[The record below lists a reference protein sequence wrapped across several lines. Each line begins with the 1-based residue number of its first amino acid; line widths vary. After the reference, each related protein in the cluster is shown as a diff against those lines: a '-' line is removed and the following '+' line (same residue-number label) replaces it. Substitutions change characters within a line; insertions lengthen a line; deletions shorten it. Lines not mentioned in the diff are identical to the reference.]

1 MKFSITNWIKHN
13 PLAAYFTLAFLITWI
28 LISPLVLSALNL
40 LPFKVS
46 EHWHSLGALGPVGAA
61 LIVTALIGGKAG
73 LSEFWGR
80 LTKWKVGAGWIFIS
94 IFSPF
99 ILFLLSAL
107 IVQITANISPDFG
120 KLTSGEY
127 TTFVG
132 LGILL
137 LPAIAYGIG
146 EEAGW
151 RGFALPRLQNGRNA
165 LWATFLLSLFWAL
178 WHIPMFF
185 YRFEFSI
192 GMVIGFF
199 IGLFAGAIWM
209 TFLYNSTG
217 GSTLMVALWH
227 TTWNIVNV
235 IGLDVSVD
243 VVSWMSAMVMIA
255 AVIVVIIGKP
265 FRLSSKDKHT
275 LSDVL

>member
-1 MKFSITNWIKHN
+1 MNSQPSNWIKKH
-13 PLAAYFTLAFLITWI
+13 PLTAYFSLAFLITWI

-46 EHWHSLGALGPVGAA
+46 EHWHSLGALGPIGAA
-61 LIVTALIGGKAG
+61 LIVTAMIGGKAG

-80 LTKWKVGAGWIFIS
+80 LTKWKVGAGRIFIS

-99 ILFLLSAL
+99 VMFLLSVL
-107 IVQITANISPDFG
+107 IVQVSGNASLDFG
-120 KLTSGEY
+120 KLTSSEY
-127 TTFVG
+127 TTFAG

-165 LWATFLLSLFWAL
+165 LWATFLLSIFWAL

-243 VVSWMSAMVMIA
+243 AVSWMSAMVMIA
-255 AVIVVIIGKP
+255 AVVVLIVGKP
-265 FRLSSKDKHT
+265 SKISLREKNAIQLDM
-275 LSDVL
+275 